1 MRRGVNVQRRPPS
14 ARSLPP
20 CDDSRPEKQLRRHFH
35 LIDANHGLISDITAI
50 TTALDSPTCTF
61 TIPGRRLRD
70 CGHSLDAWS
79 VRTSFFI
86 ARTDPMPSFV
96 YLDESKHI
104 YLDNVAVVICNGAQ
118 LSLYAQRPALTFVTP
133 LTFLPVLLN
142 HT

>member
-1 MRRGVNVQRRPPS
+1 MCNVARPS

-86 ARTDPMPSFV
+86 TRTGPLQSFV
-96 YLDESKHI
+96 STSTNPNI
-104 YLDNVAVVICNGAQ
+104 YISTMWQWSFATALSCPCAPSTPPSATMIATLRPLRFGA
-118 LSLYAQRPALTFVTP
+118 SWYVS
-133 LTFLPVLLN
+133 
-142 HT
+142 